1 MVLGVPVPRNE
12 FDTMVVDMNKT
23 TLTVTAKVL
32 PLSLVP

>member
-23 TLTVTAKVL
+23 TLTVTAKAL
-32 PLSLVP
+32 PYPLVP